1 MCFRVKNNLTEI
13 NHKVRLIAKRF
24 WRNFAAAFTTK
35 CAVALRQSYPAS
47 KEASM
52 QDAFIGNWTHQPH
65 LSVQHL
71 TSVSGLNRL
80 FLDLAGKRA
89 LSSVWGERLAQL
101 SPAQRAAAADCPYAL
116 FDLRFQ
122 DDAHWRGRLEC
133 AGTWRVADEPGIDAD
148 TVDFVRLALFYTWHV
163 ASSAGLTANLL
174 LGMHANTA
182 DAFRRVSVDA
192 LPALAAG
199 EALNLTPRWSHCHAY
214 WSALIN
220 AAARP
225 DPAVLR
231 RVQLSGL
238 QLAAA
243 AQLPSEAREV

>member
-1 MCFRVKNNLTEI
+1 
-13 NHKVRLIAKRF
+13 
-24 WRNFAAAFTTK
+24 
-35 CAVALRQSYPAS
+35 
-47 KEASM
+47 M
-52 QDAFIGNWTHQPH
+52 QDAFIGSWTHQPY
-65 LSVQHL
+65 LSAQHL

-80 FLDLAGKRA
+80 FLDLAARRV
-89 LSSVWGERLAQL
+89 LSSPWGARLALL

-122 DDAHWRGRLEC
+122 DDAHWRTRLDYT
-133 AGTWRVADEPGIDAD
+133 AVWRIADESRADED

-174 LGMHANTA
+174 LGMHDNTA
-182 DAFRRVSVDA
+182 AAFRRVSVEV

-199 EALNLTPRWSHCHAY
+199 EAASLTPRWSHSHAY
-214 WSALIN
+214 WSALIG

-225 DPAVLR
+225 DPAALR

-243 AQLPSEAREV
+243 AQLPSEPREV